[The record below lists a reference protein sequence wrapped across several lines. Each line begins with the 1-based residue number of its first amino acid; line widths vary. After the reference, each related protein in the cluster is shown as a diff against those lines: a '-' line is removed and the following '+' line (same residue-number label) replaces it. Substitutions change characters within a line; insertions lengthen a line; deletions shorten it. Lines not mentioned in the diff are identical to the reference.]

1 MLVKDV
7 MSHRVVS
14 VSPEESTAVAA
25 RLLARHNVGALPVCT
40 AEGRLKGMV
49 TDRDIV
55 LRCVAA
61 DENPE
66 RMKVSEIMTRRVIS
80 VGEEEEAK
88 IATELMAREQIR
100 RLPVEKD
107 GKVIGMVSL
116 ADFATVPN
124 YTAEAAGAL
133 CEISSNTKKL

>member
-124 YTAEAAGAL
+124 VE
-133 CEISSNTKKL
+133 